1 MSSKMRI
8 LHVTTFA
15 AGGGAARAAARL
27 RQGCRDIGLDTQL
40 LVQGMPEQPAPGTFC
55 KQKLLPRLTADL
67 RRHLDALPVRFSKTS
82 PVTSFAP
89 AVVPDRFPARV
100 AELAP
105 DIVHLHWLGAGFCR
119 LESLAR
125 LRRPLVWTLH
135 DMWAFTGGCFYAG
148 DCSRYRERCGQCPQ
162 LGSARNFDLS
172 RRTWLRKARTWPK
185 LDLTVV
191 TPSRWMADC
200 ARQSSLLR
208 DRRIEVIPNGIETD
222 LYQPLDRQRC
232 REILNLPE
240 DRKFIL
246 FGAINATSDR
256 RKGFQYLQPALQSL
270 AQQGWQGRAEL
281 LIYGANRPAA
291 PPDLGLPARYLG
303 YLHDDR
309 SLANLYA
316 AADLAVVPSVEDNLP
331 NVVVEALACGTPC
344 VAFAIGGMPDMI
356 AHQENGY
363 LARPFEVDDL
373 ARGMDWVLKQPGAEG
388 TLRKNARQ
396 KAEQNYTLERVARL
410 HLDLYR
416 DILKTSGH
424 G

>member
-1 MSSKMRI
+1 MKI
-8 LHVTTFA
+8 LHVNTFA
-15 AGGGAARAAARL
+15 GGGGAARAAARL
-27 RQGCRDIGLDTQL
+27 RQGCRNIGLDTQM

-89 AVVPDRFPARV
+89 AVVPDRFSARV
-100 AELAP
+100 TELGP

-125 LRRPLVWTLH
+125 LGRPLVWTLH
-135 DMWAFTGGCFYAG
+135 DMWPFTGGCFYAG
-148 DCSRYRERCGQCPQ
+148 ECTRYRQSCGHCPQ
-162 LGSARNFDLS
+162 LGTTGDFDLS
-172 RRTWLRKARTWPK
+172 RWIWRRKARNWPR

-200 ARQSSLLR
+200 ARQSSLLKN
-208 DRRIEVIPNGIETD
+208 RRIEVIPNGIETD
-222 LYQPLDRQRC
+222 LYQPRDRQRC
-232 REILNLPE
+232 REAFKLPE

-256 RKGFQYLQPALQSL
+256 RKGFQHLQPALQKL
-270 AQQGWQGRAEL
+270 ARQGWQGRAEL
-281 LIYGANRPAA
+281 LIYGADRPAA

-303 YLHDDR
+303 YLHDDLT
-309 SLANLYA
+309 LATLYA
-316 AADLAVVPSVEDNLP
+316 AADLVIAPSEEDNLP

-356 AHQENGY
+356 DHRENGY
-363 LARPFEVDDL
+363 LARPFAVEDL
-373 ARGMDWVLKQPGAEG
+373 ARGIDWVLNHPDADG
-388 TLRKNARQ
+388 TLRQNARQ
-396 KAEQNYTLERVARL
+396 KAERHYPLERIARL

-416 DILKTSGH
+416 DILKTSAPG
-424 G
+424 